1 MVIVE
6 TTDDVKLFE
15 KSYKNQ
21 DSIVIPILSDVNK
34 HPVENNLSLI
44 YIQMMDGN
52 EFIIPYNHSETII
65 GHNINLFSD
74 TTKYTHD
81 KKLLG
86 QLYAVGK
93 VIDVNLL
100 HYMKTNQPLDID
112 SIDTNAHN
120 FFNMIHYKKK
130 DINTIIPVLKHLE
143 YCRKLSELLRVT
155 IEKYNDTD
163 NMTYNNEVL
172 SNLSHIERNGLQTT
186 SGKVYSQ
193 YNIYTST
200 GRPSNRFGGINFA
213 ALNKKDGSRKQFISR
228 YKNGVL
234 VEMDYDGYHLRLIAD
249 RVGYEFPKGSVH
261 EHMAKL
267 YGVDYDKAKSLSF
280 QYLYGYIP
288 DEIKQNN
295 EYFSKVNDYINI
307 LWDEYKSQEFI
318 VSDIYNKK
326 IYKKN
331 LDDMNPN
338 KLFNYMIQLME
349 TENNMKILSDLIPN
363 VIEDNRYQSDL
374 ILYNYDAFLFDFN
387 IEDGLDYLHKVK
399 NTLEQNGKFPV
410 KVSWGL
416 NYHEM
421 KDITEKFV

>member
-1 MVIVE
+1 M
-6 TTDDVKLFE
+6 
-15 KSYKNQ
+15 
-21 DSIVIPILSDVNK
+21 
-34 HPVENNLSLI
+34 
-44 YIQMMDGN
+44 
-52 EFIIPYNHSETII
+52 
-65 GHNINLFSD
+65 
-74 TTKYTHD
+74 
-81 KKLLG
+81 
-86 QLYAVGK
+86 
-93 VIDVNLL
+93 
-100 HYMKTNQPLDID
+100 
-112 SIDTNAHN
+112 
-120 FFNMIHYKKK
+120 
-130 DINTIIPVLKHLE
+130 
-143 YCRKLSELLRVT
+143 
-155 IEKYNDTD
+155 
-163 NMTYNNEVL
+163 
-172 SNLSHIERNGLQTT
+172 
-186 SGKVYSQ
+186 
-193 YNIYTST
+193 
-200 GRPSNRFGGINFA
+200 
-213 ALNKKDGSRKQFISR
+213 
-228 YKNGVL
+228 
-234 VEMDYDGYHLRLIAD
+234 
-249 RVGYEFPKGSVH
+249 
-261 EHMAKL
+261 
-267 YGVDYDKAKSLSF
+267 
-280 QYLYGYIP
+280 YGYIP

>member
-6 TTDDVKLFE
+6 TTDDVKSFE
-15 KSYKNQ
+15 ESYRNQ

-34 HPVENNLSLI
+34 HPVENTLSLI
-44 YIQMMDGN
+44 YIQMMDGE

-74 TTKYTHD
+74 TTKYTYD
-81 KKLLG
+81 RKLLG
-86 QLYAVGK
+86 QVCAVGK
-93 VIDVNLL
+93 VVDVNLL
-100 HYMKTNQPLDID
+100 HYMKTNQPLDIE

-120 FFNMIHYKKK
+120 FFNMMHYKKK
-130 DINTIIPVLKHLE
+130 DINNVIPVLKHLE
-143 YCRKLSELLRVT
+143 YCRKLSKVLRDT
-155 IEKYNDTD
+155 IEKCSDSDT
-163 NMTYNNEVL
+163 MTYNNEVL
-172 SNLSHIERNGLQTT
+172 VNLSHIERNGLQTT
-186 SGKVYSQ
+186 NGKVYSE

-200 GRPSNRFGGINFA
+200 GRPSNRFGGLNFA

-249 RVGYEFPKGSVH
+249 RVGYEFPQGSVH

-267 YGVDYDKAKSLSF
+267 YGVDYNEAKSLSF

-288 DEIKQNN
+288 DDVKQNN
-295 EYFSKVNDYINI
+295 EYFSKVHDYINV
-307 LWDEYKSQEFI
+307 LWSEFKSKEFI

-349 TENNMKILSDLIPN
+349 TENNMKVLSDLITN
-363 VIEDNRYQSDL
+363 IMEDYSYQSDL

-399 NTLEQNGKFPV
+399 DNLEQNGKFPV

>member
-34 HPVENNLSLI
+34 HPVENTLSLI

-100 HYMKTNQPLDID
+100 HYMKTNQPLDIE
-112 SIDTNAHN
+112 SIDTNTHN
-120 FFNMIHYKKK
+120 FFNMMHYKKK
-130 DINTIIPVLKHLE
+130 DINNVIPVLKHLE
-143 YCRKLSELLRVT
+143 YCRKLSDLLRVT
-155 IEKYNDTD
+155 IENCSDSDT
-163 NMTYNNEVL
+163 MTYNNEVL
-172 SNLSHIERNGLQTT
+172 VNLSHIERNGLQTT

-249 RVGYEFPKGSVH
+249 RVGYEFPQGSVH

-267 YGVDYDKAKSLSF
+267 YGVDYNEAKSLSF

-288 DEIKQNN
+288 DDIKQNN
-295 EYFSKVNDYINI
+295 EYFSKVSDYINV
-307 LWDEYKSQEFI
+307 LWSEFKSKEFI

-331 LDDMNPN
+331 LHDMNPN

-349 TENNMKILSDLIPN
+349 TENNMRVLSELIPE
-363 VIEDNRYQSDL
+363 IDGSQYQSDL
-374 ILYNYDAFLFDFN
+374 VLYNYDAFLFDFN
-387 IEDGLDYLHKVK
+387 MEDGLDYLKKVK
-399 NTLEQNGKFPV
+399 GILEQDGKFPV